1 MHKSVLKN
9 FDSEIK
15 KILEGFNVYPRARA
29 IQGRTAPVPA
39 QNVNST
45 GPLPTG
51 FMGSGP
57 TGIAPAGMAT
67 ILLKTP
73 KKIKKKKLSPRL
85 SILNFF

>member
-1 MHKSVLKN
+1 MHKSILKK
-9 FDSEIK
+9 FDFEIQ
-15 KILEGFNVYPRARA
+15 KILEGYNVYPRARA

-57 TGIAPAGMAT
+57 VGIAPAGMAT
-67 ILLKTP
+67 ILVKEKP
-73 KKIKKKKLSPRL
+73 KKKKKKIKRSSRV
-85 SILNFF
+85 S